1 MCSGNNAK
9 RLGRRQQSKKGR
21 EPLTVFCSVFI
32 LIPVSTHTS
41 EKAPLG
47 FRSLIHTLRVWDI
60 LIIVVLQLGTQGS
73 MDFEGT
79 MI

>member
-1 MCSGNNAK
+1 MHA
-9 RLGRRQQSKKGR
+9 
-21 EPLTVFCSVFI
+21 
-32 LIPVSTHTS
+32 S